1 MTKQIMEPLNSQD
14 MKWSRLRTPWSKPW
28 PIFIAVLL
36 LSFNLPAQNRTI
48 SGKVTS
54 AEDGLTLPGV
64 NVVVK
69 GTTLGAVTDIDGLYQ
84 IQLPAESAVLV
95 FSFIGYARQEVEVG
109 TQSTIDIVLQLDS
122 RALEE
127 VVVVGYGTVKKS
139 DLTGSVVS
147 LKSDDLTPG
156 ANVSMEQ
163 MLQGRAPGVLI
174 SQETGEPG
182 AAMSITIRGASSI
195 TAGNDPL
202 YVIDGMPV
210 NNGAVIT
217 GTGAGMV
224 GNNNPRNPLN
234 SLNPNDIASIEI
246 LKDASATAIYGSRGA
261 NGVVLIT
268 TKSGQEGQLKV
279 SYNGYYGTQSVANQL
294 DVLTATEYRDVL
306 NAIIAEGG
314 GNAGEEVTEIQGGGT
329 DWQAELLRD
338 APIQN
343 HNLSFSGGSNT
354 SKYYVS
360 LDYFDQQGVVRYS
373 GMQRY
378 TARVNVD
385 SKINDRYAFGINLN
399 TSFIQDDYV
408 SNGTGLNENAGALYA
423 AINFDPTISV
433 FDAAG
438 NYNLS
443 PFITTDNP
451 LALARGEDALSESF
465 RTFGTIYGEY
475 FVLPSLSA
483 KVKLGGD
490 INSSRRDVWIDP
502 ITVTGG
508 QNSGI
513 ATIITGRRDYYLA
526 EGTLNYNRTFD
537 QHALSGVVGAT
548 YEYFGAQ
555 NFNGNGRGYALPQL
569 TTNAIGSGAADMN
582 VMGSGRDLSKLV
594 SYLARVNYSLADKYL
609 ITASFRA
616 DGSSRFGPNNR
627 FGFFPSAAF
636 AWKIHNES
644 FMQESALF
652 SQLKFRA
659 SYGVIGNQSI
669 PNYRFLPSFDTGADV
684 VLNDGRFTT
693 IQPSRNANPD
703 LKWEST
709 AQLDIGIDF
718 GLWDDRLYGSLEYFD
733 AKTTDLLLNVPKP
746 NSTGFGSRTENVG
759 SIRNSGIEAIL
770 TARVVNSRDFDWTT
784 SANFT
789 AIRNEVLDIGEA
801 DRIITGGLGFVS
813 DATITRPG
821 DPLYSYYGYEVAG
834 VWQENDNF
842 DLTND
847 NVAPGDLKYVD
858 QNGDGTI
865 NADDQVIL
873 GNTFPEFTWGWT
885 NTLTFKGISLSAF
898 IQGVQGVSLLNNNLV
913 DTYFPINFRRNKM
926 AEPYLN
932 RWTPSNPTNEYP
944 SFVNP
949 TAQGQR
955 VVNSRTVTDAS
966 YIRLQ
971 SLRLG
976 YNVPVNNVQAI
987 SSLNVYVTANNVF
1000 TITDYIGTDP
1010 GANATGS
1017 SVLRID
1023 YNTYPFARTFL
1034 FGLNVSF

>member
-1 MTKQIMEPLNSQD
+1 MGM
-14 MKWSRLRTPWSKPW
+14 
-28 PIFIAVLL
+28 
-36 LSFNLPAQNRTI
+36 
-48 SGKVTS
+48 
-54 AEDGLTLPGV
+54 PGV

-69 GTTLGAVTDIDGLYQ
+69 GSATGTVTDIDGNYELQ
-84 IQLPAESAVLV
+84 VPISSSVLV
-95 FSFIGYARQEVEVG
+95 FSYIGFSSREVEVG
-109 TQSTIDIVLQLDS
+109 NQRTIEVDLTVDA

-202 YVIDGMPV
+202 YVVDGMPV
-210 NNGAVIT
+210 NNGPVIG
-217 GTGAGMV
+217 GTGSGFVA
-224 GNNNPRNPLN
+224 NNNPRNPLN

-268 TKSGQEGQLKV
+268 TKGGQEGRLKV
-279 SYNGYYGTQSVANQL
+279 SYNGYYGTQTIAKQL

-306 NAIIAEGG
+306 NDIIADGG
-314 GNAGEEVTEIQGGGT
+314 GNAGEEVTEIQGNGT
-329 DWQAELLRD
+329 DWQSELFRN
-338 APIQN
+338 APIQD
-343 HNLSFSGGSNT
+343 HNLSFSGGNAAN
-354 SKYYVS
+354 KYYVS

-373 GMQRY
+373 GMKRY
-378 TARVNVD
+378 TARVNLD
-385 SKINDRYAFGINLN
+385 SKIKDRYAFGINFN
-399 TSFIQDDYV
+399 TSFINDDFV
-408 SNGTGLNENAGALYA
+408 SNGAGLNENAGAIYS
-423 AINFDPTISV
+423 AINFDPTVSV
-433 FDAAG
+433 FDANG

-451 LALARGEDALSESF
+451 LALARGENAVSESF

-475 FVLPSLSA
+475 FFIPALSA
-483 KVKLGGD
+483 KVKLAGD
-490 INSSRRDVWIDP
+490 INNSRRDVWIDP

-508 QNSGI
+508 QNNGI

-526 EGTLNYNRTFD
+526 EGTLNYNKAFD
-537 QHALSGVVGAT
+537 NHSVTAVVGAT

-569 TTNAIGSGAADMN
+569 TTNAIGSGNAEMN
-582 VMGSGRDLSKLV
+582 ILGSGRDLSKLV

-609 ITASFRA
+609 FTASFRA

-644 FMQESALF
+644 FMDDNGLF

-684 VLNDGRFTT
+684 VLGDGRITT

-718 GLWDDRLYGSLEYFD
+718 GLWEDRIYGSLEYFD

-759 SIRNSGIEAIL
+759 SIKNSGIEAML
-770 TARVVNSRDFDWTT
+770 TARMVDSPDFDWTT

-789 AIRNEVLDIGEA
+789 AIKNEVLDIGDA

-842 DLTND
+842 DLTTD
-847 NVAPGDLKYVD
+847 NVSPGDLKYVD

-885 NTLTFKGISLSAF
+885 NTFSFRGLSLSAF

-913 DTYFPINFRRNKM
+913 DTYFPINFRRNKI

-932 RWTPSNPTNEYP
+932 RWTPTNPSNEYP

-966 YIRLQ
+966 FIRLQ

-976 YNVPVNNVQAI
+976 YEVPVSGINAI
-987 SSLNVYVTANNVF
+987 SSLNIYVSANNVF

-1034 FGLNVSF
+1034 MGLNVSF

>member
-1 MTKQIMEPLNSQD
+1 MKQRKAWANRPL
-14 MKWSRLRTPWSKPW
+14 PW
-28 PIFIAVLL
+28 PILFGILF
-36 LSFNLPAQNRTI
+36 LSFNLSAQDFRVN
-48 SGKVTS
+48 GKVTS
-54 AEDGLTLPGV
+54 AEDGLGLPGV
-64 NVVVK
+64 NILVK
-69 GTTLGAVTDIDGLYQ
+69 GTTNGAVTDIDGNYE
-84 IQLPAESAVLV
+84 ISVPDGSAVLV
-95 FSFIGYARQEVEVG
+95 FSYIGYSGQEIEVG
-109 TQSTIDIVLQLDS
+109 SRNTIDIDLSPDA

-210 NNGAVIT
+210 NNGAVIS
-217 GTGAGMV
+217 GTGSGFVA
-224 GNNNPRNPLN
+224 NNNPRNPLN

-268 TKSGQEGQLKV
+268 TKNGQEGRMKV
-279 SYNGYYGTQSVANQL
+279 SYNGYYGTQTVANQV

-306 NAIIAEGG
+306 NAIIADGG
-314 GNAGEEVTEIQGGGT
+314 GNAGEEVTDIQGDGT
-329 DWQAELLRD
+329 DWQSELFRD

-343 HNLSFSGGSNT
+343 HNISFSGGNNIN
-354 SKYYVS
+354 KYYVS

-373 GMQRY
+373 GMKRY
-378 TARVNVD
+378 TARVNLDTKV
-385 SKINDRYAFGINLN
+385 KERYAFGINLN

-408 SNGTGLNENAGALYA
+408 SNGTGLNENAGALYS

-451 LALARGEDALSESF
+451 LALALGEDALSESF

-475 FVLPSLSA
+475 FILPSLSA

-513 ATIITGRRDYYLA
+513 ATIITGRRDYYLT
-526 EGTLNYNRTFD
+526 EGTLNFNKAFGD
-537 QHALSGVVGAT
+537 QSLNAVVGAT
-548 YEYFGAQ
+548 YEYFGSES
-555 NFNGNGRGYALPQL
+555 FNGNGRGYALPQL
-569 TTNAIGSGAADMN
+569 TTNAIGSGSAEMN
-582 VMGSGRDLSKLV
+582 ILGSGRNLSKLV
-594 SYLARVNYSLADKYL
+594 SYLARVNYSIADKYL

-636 AWKIHNES
+636 AWKLHNEA
-644 FMQESALF
+644 FMENDQLF

-684 VLNDGRFTT
+684 VLNDSRFTT

-718 GLWDDRLYGSLEYFD
+718 GLWEDRLYGSVEYFD

-759 SIRNSGIEAIL
+759 SIRNTGIEAIL
-770 TARVVNSRDFDWTT
+770 TARVVDTRNFDWTT

-789 AIRNEVLDIGEA
+789 AIRNEVLDIGDAE
-801 DRIITGGLGFVS
+801 RIITGGLGFVS

-842 DLTND
+842 DLTTD

-873 GNTFPEFTWGWT
+873 GNTFPEYTWGWT
-885 NTLTFKGISLSAF
+885 NTITFKGLSLSAF
-898 IQGVQGVSLLNNNLV
+898 IQGVEGVSLLNNNLV

-976 YNVPVNNVQAI
+976 YTFPMANVKAI
-987 SSLNVYVTANNVF
+987 SNLNVYVSANNLL

-1034 FGLNVSF
+1034 VGLNVSF

>member
-1 MTKQIMEPLNSQD
+1 
-14 MKWSRLRTPWSKPW
+14 MKRSRHRAIGPKAWL
-28 PIFIAVLL
+28 ILIAILT
-36 LSFNLPAQNRTI
+36 LSFNATAQGRMV
-48 SGKVTS
+48 SGQVTA
-54 AEDGLTLPGV
+54 AEDELALPGV
-64 NVVVK
+64 NVVIK
-69 GTTLGAVTDIDGLYQ
+69 GTTTGAVTDIEGNYE
-84 IQLPAESAVLV
+84 IQVPSQSAVLV
-95 FSFIGYARQEVEVG
+95 FSYIGYATQEVTVG
-109 TQSTIDIVLQLDS
+109 NQTQIDLKLNADA

-147 LKSDDLTPG
+147 LKSDELTPG

-234 SLNPNDIASIEI
+234 ALNPNDIASIEI

-268 TKSGQEGQLKV
+268 TKSGQEGRLRV

-294 DVLTATEYRDVL
+294 DVLSATEYRDVL

-314 GNAGEEVTEIQGGGT
+314 GNAGEEVTGVDGNGT
-329 DWQAELLRD
+329 DWQSELLRN

-343 HNLSFSGGSNT
+343 HNLSFSGGSSSN
-354 SKYYVS
+354 KYYVS
-360 LDYFDQQGVVRYS
+360 LDYFDQDGVIRYS

-385 SKINDRYAFGINLN
+385 SKINERYAFGINLN

-433 FDAAG
+433 FDADG

-451 LALARGEDALSESF
+451 LALARGEDAVSESF
-465 RTFGTIYGEY
+465 RTFGTVYGEY
-475 FVLPSLSA
+475 FLLPSLSA

-490 INSSRRDVWIDP
+490 LNSSRRDVWIDP

-508 QNSGI
+508 QNRGI

-526 EGTLNYNRTFD
+526 EGTLNFKQRFD
-537 QHALSGVVGAT
+537 QHTVNAVVGST
-548 YEYFGAQ
+548 YEYFGAES
-555 NFNGNGRGYALPQL
+555 FNGNGRGYALPQL
-569 TTNAIGSGAADMN
+569 TTNAIGSGATDMN
-582 VMGSGRDLSKLV
+582 ILGSGRDLSKLV
-594 SYLARVNYSLADKYL
+594 SYLARINYSLADKYL

-636 AWKIHNES
+636 AWKLHNES
-644 FMQESALF
+644 FLRDSKLF

-684 VLNDGRFTT
+684 VLGDTRLTT
-693 IQPSRNANPD
+693 IRPSRNANPD

-718 GLWDDRLYGSLEYFD
+718 GLWRDRLYGSLEYFD

-759 SIRNSGIEAIL
+759 SIKNSGIEAIL
-770 TARVVNSRDFDWTT
+770 TARVVDTRRFDWTT

-789 AIRNEVLDIGEA
+789 AIRNEVLDIGDA

-834 VWQENDNF
+834 VWQEDDNF
-842 DLTND
+842 DLTTD
-847 NVAPGDLKYVD
+847 NVSPGDLKYVD

-873 GNTFPEFTWGWT
+873 GNTFPDYTWGWT
-885 NTLTFKGISLSAF
+885 NTFTFGGLSLSAF

-913 DTYFPINFRRNKM
+913 DTYFPINFRRNKI

-976 YNVPVNNVQAI
+976 YTVPVTNINAI
-987 SSLNVYVTANNVF
+987 SSLNIYVTANNVF

-1023 YNTYPFARTFL
+1023 YNTYPFARTLL